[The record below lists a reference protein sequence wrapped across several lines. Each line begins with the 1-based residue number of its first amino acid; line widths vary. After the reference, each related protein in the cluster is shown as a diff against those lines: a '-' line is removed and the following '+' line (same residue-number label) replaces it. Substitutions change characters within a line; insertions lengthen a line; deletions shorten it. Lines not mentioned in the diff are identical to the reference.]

1 MPPSQGC
8 GIPYKDKVRQAGF
21 VLLLFVV
28 PLLLGWK
35 FDMDKGINPRLVQRI
50 EDGKTKRHEILT
62 WFGDPKEIQRLPD
75 GVVYVYKAM
84 RPKDELPRRKAPE
97 KSGPAI
103 DPNALDKT
111 PITKKTDSEES
122 AQELARTLII
132 RFKPDGETVQN
143 HDFKEF

>member
-1 MPPSQGC
+1 MQPSQRGAL
-8 GIPYKDKVRQAGF
+8 PNKVRQAGL
-21 VLLLFVV
+21 VLLLFAV

-35 FDMDKGINPRLVQRI
+35 FGMDKGINPRFVERI

-62 WFGDPKEIQRLPD
+62 WFGDPKEIERLPD

-84 RPKDELPRRKAPE
+84 RPKAELPRRKAPE
-97 KSGPAI
+97 KNGPAI

-143 HDFKEF
+143 HDYKEF